1 LAKYADI
8 DVRSH
13 CGFRHDDCSND
24 WRHAARSAAASGHA
38 NGSRNIAEK
47 DGSMSRTSRQSSLS
61 MRHLKC
67 RHLSRER
74 RPLLDP
80 PSRPSL
86 PLRESWGVRR
96 DPVCEWPSL
105 RGFSLAFPSPA
116 LGERCHRSL
125 ARRLEPWCASAP
137 ERQYLALLR
146 NLLANDYAATYL
158 DASFVDAISA
168 RR

>member
-1 LAKYADI
+1 MVSARLMAALAYAP
-8 DVRSH
+8 H
-13 CGFRHDDCSND
+13 
-24 WRHAARSAAASGHA
+24 
-38 NGSRNIAEK
+38 
-47 DGSMSRTSRQSSLS
+47 
-61 MRHLKC
+61 
-67 RHLSRER
+67 
-74 RPLLDP
+74 
-80 PSRPSL
+80 PSRL
-86 PLRESWGVRR
+86 ASWHIALT
-96 DPVCEWPSL
+96 PPT
-105 RGFSLAFPSPA
+105 